1 MKWFNQFLYSIA
13 ELMATILDIVM
24 YAIRAFVG
32 LEPVVIND
40 DSGSGQSVNFLESM
54 LKSDVVKYLF
64 LALLIIGFI
73 VICVITAGKIFINS
87 NSRTITPNPLY
98 TVKQGLKGL
107 AQFIIVP
114 IMILLAVL
122 LLSTIMQVIDKYVF
136 AGISGQSLGGRLLFE
151 AFPDDVKNKIAQDIA
166 TDSSLR
172 EAYESFCNGGYSF
185 ENMSSLIS
193 RADKIT
199 ATYKD
204 FNYFLS
210 MVMIGLVIAPLIS
223 SLIMIIKRVYNV
235 VMKMVSAPVIVANY
249 PLDDGAGFR
258 SWREELFSDL
268 IVGYIVAIC
277 LNIYMVFVPVI
288 MSYSID
294 FNNNNARAM
303 MSLIKAFV
311 LSGAAAASLAMANTI
326 VKALG
331 LGSISTRGTVKGD
344 VNTKGK
350 NSAESSKNGKNN
362 DSQQQQAKGGRRTR
376 VNGNKN
382 NPRKVNR
389 QANNSNEKKQ
399 NIFKRTFA
407 RVKANRNSRVNS
419 KKKPTK
425 SNQIQRKR
433 TINNVPKSG
442 SNNKRAISKV
452 KPSSNLN
459 LKKAVKSKK

>member
-13 ELMATILDIVM
+13 ELMATILDIIM

-40 DSGSGQSVNFLESM
+40 ENGSGQSVNFLESM

-64 LALLIIGFI
+64 LALLIIGLI
-73 VICVITAGKIFINS
+73 VIFVITAGKIFINS
-87 NSRTITPNPLY
+87 NSHSLTPNPLY
-98 TVKQGLKGL
+98 TAKQGLKGL
-107 AQFIIVP
+107 VQFMIVP
-114 IMILLAVL
+114 VMILLAVL

-136 AGISGQSLGGRLLFE
+136 VGVSGQSLGGRLLFE
-151 AFPDDVKNKIAQDIA
+151 AFPDEVKNKILQDIT
-166 TDSSLR
+166 TDSSLK
-172 EAYESFCNGGYSF
+172 EAYESFCNGAYSF
-185 ENMSSLIS
+185 ENMSSLIG
-193 RADKIT
+193 RADKIE

-210 MVMIGLVIAPLIS
+210 MVMLGLVIAPLIS

-235 VMKMVSAPVIVANY
+235 VMKMVSAPIIVANY

-294 FNNNNARAM
+294 FNNQNARAM

-344 VNTKGK
+344 VNTKDK
-350 NSAESSKNGKNN
+350 KSAEGSKNGKNN
-362 DSQQQQAKGGRRTR
+362 DNKQAKGGRRTT
-376 VNGNKN
+376 VATGKN
-382 NPRKVNR
+382 SRRKVNR
-389 QANNSNEKKQ
+389 KPNNSNEKKQ
-399 NIFKRTFA
+399 NVFKRTFA
-407 RVKANRNSRVNS
+407 RVKTNRQSANKPKKTSS
-419 KKKPTK
+419 KG
-425 SNQIQRKR
+425 NQIQRKR
-433 TINNVPKSG
+433 TINNVASSNGNSKRVVSKAKS
-442 SNNKRAISKV
+442 
-452 KPSSNLN
+452 SSNLK
-459 LKKAVKSKK
+459 LKKPVKDKK